1 MDNVVINTVA
11 IDDIW
16 EKYIWKKYANVKNLE
31 KLNPRDKIEDRGY
44 HIEKELPKGG
54 ILFLGMNPSYPKGTE
69 DDTKKRTY
77 IRKKDKDTFVYG
89 DSYNLEKIK
98 ETCFKQKEDLKDED
112 IRTQKYW
119 KPIVDAAVRITQ
131 ENIEMQIMQLKQML
145 QENTGRKKEDIE
157 LELKR
162 LRHRHERCDRDVE
175 FCHHDLFFVR
185 ETNQK
190 KVLSLRANCRSFFA
204 EQLKYT
210 INLIEAAAPKIIIV
224 INGGAGNLIREELGT
239 DFFGFIPATKNDVGS
254 WNEDCGVDIVKI
266 GEREVPIIFTGML
279 SSTGRINKGT
289 ETTLFWNIR
298 HIARQLEI
306 TF

>member
-1 MDNVVINTVA
+1 MDNVVIDTVA

-16 EKYIWKKYANVKNLE
+16 KDKVNNPDE
-31 KLNPRDKIEDRGY
+31 LNPRDNIVDRGY

-54 ILFLGMNPSYPKGTE
+54 ILFLGMNPSYSEGDE
-69 DDTKKRTY
+69 SY
-77 IRKKDKDTFVYG
+77 INKEKDIYG
-89 DSYNLEKIK
+89 LTYNLNNIKDVSLGLRNDEKINK
-98 ETCFKQKEDLKDED
+98 
-112 IRTQKYW
+112 KYW
-119 KPIVDAAVRITQ
+119 KPIVDAAVRITR
-131 ENIEMQIMQLKQML
+131 ENIEMQLKQML

-162 LRHRHERCDRDVE
+162 LHHKFERCRQEVE

-185 ETNQK
+185 ETSQN
-190 KVLSLRANCRSFFA
+190 KVLALKAKCRDFFTA
-204 EQLKYT
+204 QWKYSKG
-210 INLIEAAAPKIIIV
+210 IIEKATPKIIIV
-224 INGGAGNLIREELGT
+224 INAGAGNLIREELGT
-239 DFFGFIPATKNDVGS
+239 DFFGFIPGTS
-254 WNEDCGVDIVKI
+254 WNEECGVDIVKI

-289 ETTLFWNIR
+289 ETTLIWNIR

>member
-1 MDNVVINTVA
+1 MENVVRIDSAEIDEIWNNHIKNT
-11 IDDIW
+11 D
-16 EKYIWKKYANVKNLE
+16 ELNPE
-31 KLNPRDKIEDRGY
+31 ELNPRDNIVDRGY

-77 IRKKDKDTFVYG
+77 IREKDKDTFVYG
-89 DSYNLEKIK
+89 DSYHVTEKS
-98 ETCFKQKEDLKDED
+98 DDN
-112 IRTQKYW
+112 YW
-119 KPIVDAAVRITQ
+119 KPIVDAAVRITR
-131 ENIEMQIMQLKQML
+131 ENIEMQIMQLEQMS

-157 LELKR
+157 RELKR
-162 LRHRHERCDRDVE
+162 LHHRHKRCDRDLE

-190 KVLSLRANCRSFFA
+190 KVLSLRAKANCRSFFA

-224 INGGAGNLIREELGT
+224 INAGAGNLIKDELRT
-239 DFFGFIPATKNDVGS
+239 DFFGLKPATKNDVGS
-254 WNEDCGVDIVKI
+254 WNEECGVDIVKI

-298 HIARQLEI
+298 HIARQLKI

>member
-1 MDNVVINTVA
+1 MENVVIDTMA
-11 IDDIW
+11 IDN
-16 EKYIWKKYANVKNLE
+16 IWKKYVKNLE
-31 KLNPRDKIEDRGY
+31 ELNPRDNIEHRGY
-44 HIEKELPKGG
+44 HIEEILPKEG
-54 ILFLGMNPSYPKGTE
+54 ILFLGMNPSYSEGDKF
-69 DDTKKRTY
+69 Y
-77 IRKKDKDTFVYG
+77 INKEKDIYG
-89 DSYNLEKIK
+89 LTYNLNNIKDVSLGFRNDEKINK
-98 ETCFKQKEDLKDED
+98 
-112 IRTQKYW
+112 KYW
-119 KPIVDAAVRITQ
+119 KPIVDAAVRITR

-157 LELKR
+157 RELKR
-162 LRHRHERCDRDVE
+162 LHHRHKRCDRDLE

-190 KVLSLRANCRSFFA
+190 MVLSLRAEYDDFYKNQLDYSKDII
-204 EQLKYT
+204 EQ
-210 INLIEAAAPKIIIV
+210 AAPKIIIV
-224 INGGAGNLIREELGT
+224 INAGAGNLIRDELRT
-239 DFFGFIPATKNDVGS
+239 DFFGLKPATKNDVGS

-298 HIARQLEI
+298 HIARQLKI

>member
-1 MDNVVINTVA
+1 MDNVVIDTVA

-16 EKYIWKKYANVKNLE
+16 KDKVNNPDE
-31 KLNPRDKIEDRGY
+31 LNPRDIIVDRGY

-69 DDTKKRTY
+69 NDTKKRTY

-89 DSYNLEKIK
+89 DSYHVTEKS
-98 ETCFKQKEDLKDED
+98 DGN
-112 IRTQKYW
+112 YW
-119 KPIVDAAVRITQ
+119 KPIVDAAVRITR

-157 LELKR
+157 RELKR
-162 LRHRHERCDRDVE
+162 LHHKFERCRQEVE

-185 ETNQK
+185 ETDQK
-190 KVLSLRANCRSFFA
+190 KVLSLRAKYDDFYKK
-204 EQLKYT
+204 QLEYSKD
-210 INLIEAAAPKIIIV
+210 IIEKAAPKIIIV
-224 INGGAGNLIREELGT
+224 INAGAGNLIRDELRT
-239 DFFGFIPATKNDVGS
+239 DFFGLKPATKNDVGS
-254 WNEDCGVDIVKI
+254 WNEDCGVDLIKI
-266 GEREVPIIFTGML
+266 GGREVPIIFTGML

-298 HIARQLEI
+298 HIARQLKI

>member
-1 MDNVVINTVA
+1 MENVVRIDSA
-11 IDDIW
+11 KIDDIW
-16 EKYIWKKYANVKNLE
+16 KNHIKNPDE
-31 KLNPRDKIEDRGY
+31 LNPRDNIVDRGY

-69 DDTKKRTY
+69 NDTKKRTY

-89 DSYNLEKIK
+89 DSYHVTEKS
-98 ETCFKQKEDLKDED
+98 D
-112 IRTQKYW
+112 RNYW
-119 KPIVDAAVRITQ
+119 KPIVDAAVRITR

-157 LELKR
+157 RELKR
-162 LRHRHERCDRDVE
+162 LHHRHKRCDRDLE

-224 INGGAGNLIREELGT
+224 INAGAGNLIREELGT
-239 DFFGFIPATKNDVGS
+239 DFFGFIPGTS

-298 HIARQLEI
+298 HIARQLKI

>member
-16 EKYIWKKYANVKNLE
+16 KDKVNNPDE
-31 KLNPRDKIEDRGY
+31 LNPRDNIVDRGY
-44 HIEKELPKGG
+44 HVEKELPKGG
-54 ILFLGMNPSYPKGTE
+54 ILFLGMNPSYSEGDE
-69 DDTKKRTY
+69 SY
-77 IRKKDKDTFVYG
+77 INKEKDIYG
-89 DSYNLEKIK
+89 LTYNLNNIKDVSLGIRNDEKINK
-98 ETCFKQKEDLKDED
+98 
-112 IRTQKYW
+112 KYW
-119 KPIVDAAVRITQ
+119 KPIVDAAVRITR
-131 ENIEMQIMQLKQML
+131 ENIEMQLKQML
-145 QENTGRKKEDIE
+145 QENTGRKNEDIE

-162 LRHRHERCDRDVE
+162 LHHKFERCRQEVE

-185 ETNQK
+185 ETSQN
-190 KVLSLRANCRSFFA
+190 KVLALKAKCRDFFTA
-204 EQLKYT
+204 QWKYSKG
-210 INLIEAAAPKIIIV
+210 IIEKATPKIIIV

-239 DFFGFIPATKNDVGS
+239 DFFGFIPGTS
-254 WNEDCGVDIVKI
+254 WNEECGVDIVKI

-298 HIARQLEI
+298 HIARQLKI

>member
-1 MDNVVINTVA
+1 MENVVRIDTVA
-11 IDDIW
+11 IDNIW
-16 EKYIWKKYANVKNLE
+16 NDNIWKKYVKNPDE
-31 KLNPRDKIEDRGY
+31 LNPRDNIVDRGY

-69 DDTKKRTY
+69 DDTKRTY

-89 DSYNLEKIK
+89 DSYHVTEKS
-98 ETCFKQKEDLKDED
+98 DDN
-112 IRTQKYW
+112 YW
-119 KPIVDAAVRITQ
+119 KPIVDAAVRITR
-131 ENIEMQIMQLKQML
+131 ENIGMQIMQLEQML

-157 LELKR
+157 RELKR
-162 LRHRHERCDRDVE
+162 LHHKFERCQLEVE

-190 KVLSLRANCRSFFA
+190 KVLALKAKCRDFFTA
-204 EQLKYT
+204 QWKYSKG
-210 INLIEAAAPKIIIV
+210 IIEKATPKIIIV
-224 INGGAGNLIREELGT
+224 INAGAGNLIKDELRT
-239 DFFGFIPATKNDVGS
+239 DFFGLKPATKNDVGS
-254 WNEDCGVDIVKI
+254 WNEECGVDIVKI

-298 HIARQLEI
+298 HIARQLKI

>member
-1 MDNVVINTVA
+1 MENVVRIDSA
-11 IDDIW
+11 KIDDIW
-16 EKYIWKKYANVKNLE
+16 KNHIKNPDELNPDE
-31 KLNPRDKIEDRGY
+31 LNPRDNIVDRGY

-69 DDTKKRTY
+69 DDTKRTY

-89 DSYNLEKIK
+89 DSYHVTEKS
-98 ETCFKQKEDLKDED
+98 DDN
-112 IRTQKYW
+112 YW
-119 KPIVDAAVRITQ
+119 KPIVDAAVRITR
-131 ENIEMQIMQLKQML
+131 ENIGMQIMQLKQML

-157 LELKR
+157 RELKR
-162 LRHRHERCDRDVE
+162 LHHKFERCLQEVE

-185 ETNQK
+185 ETTQN
-190 KVLSLRANCRSFFA
+190 KVLALKAKCGHFFTKQW
-204 EQLKYT
+204 EYSKG
-210 INLIEAAAPKIIIV
+210 IIEKASPKIIIV

-239 DFFGFIPATKNDVGS
+239 DFFGFIPGTS
-254 WNEDCGVDIVKI
+254 WNEECGVDLIKI
-266 GEREVPIIFTGML
+266 GGREVPIIFTGML

>member
-1 MDNVVINTVA
+1 
-11 IDDIW
+11 
-16 EKYIWKKYANVKNLE
+16 
-31 KLNPRDKIEDRGY
+31 
-44 HIEKELPKGG
+44 
-54 ILFLGMNPSYPKGTE
+54 
-69 DDTKKRTY
+69 
-77 IRKKDKDTFVYG
+77 
-89 DSYNLEKIK
+89 
-98 ETCFKQKEDLKDED
+98 
-112 IRTQKYW
+112 
-119 KPIVDAAVRITQ
+119 
-131 ENIEMQIMQLKQML
+131 ML

-157 LELKR
+157 RELKR
-162 LRHRHERCDRDVE
+162 LHHRHKRCDRDLE

-224 INGGAGNLIREELGT
+224 INAGAGNLIREELGT
-239 DFFGFIPATKNDVGS
+239 DFFGFIPGTS

-298 HIARQLEI
+298 HIARQLKI